1 MGMTLTEA
9 HGQPVPVRPDVERW
23 ATRPVR
29 RRVLAVVHTVTSGQR
44 LLDVVRLLEG
54 DWRVQVFFTSAP
66 DVFSGGVADFL
77 EGLGALVLPWGQAV
91 QTVFDLAVAAGYGGL
106 HELHAPV
113 VVLPHGAGHNKFVP
127 ARGGE
132 AVAARGIYG
141 FSRQRLVRDGSVV
154 PAAIVLAHRDER
166 ERLGA
171 ECPEALPVAEVVGDP
186 CFDRVAASRP
196 ARALYRQALR
206 TRAGQQLVLLCSTWG
221 PGSLLGR
228 CGRELIDRV
237 VAELPP
243 PEYRVAVLL
252 HPHVWHTHSEW
263 QVRSWFADLGRGGLA
278 VVSHR
283 ADWVGALVAADFV
296 VGDHGSVSL
305 YGAMTGRPVLLASWP
320 EADVD
325 PRSPLAELASFVPRL
340 HGAKPVRRQLARAA
354 ATYRADLHEQ
364 VAARI
369 SSEPGRFTR
378 KMRALLYRGLRL
390 RAPGAVPVTGPA
402 GLPRVVEYEQPGS
415 VAS

>member
-1 MGMTLTEA
+1 MSVTILEA

-66 DVFSGGVADFL
+66 DVFNGGVADFL
-77 EGLGALVLPWGQAV
+77 ERLGGLVLPWGQAV
-91 QTVFDLAVAAGYGGL
+91 QTVFDLAVAASHGGL

-113 VVLPHGAGHNKFVP
+113 VVLPHGAGYNKFVRT
-127 ARGGE
+127 RGGE
-132 AVAARGIYG
+132 ATAAPETYG
-141 FSRQRLVRDGSVV
+141 LSRQRLVRDGSVV

-166 ERLGA
+166 DRLGRQ
-171 ECPEALPVAEVVGDP
+171 CPEALPVAEVVGDP
-186 CFDRVAASRP
+186 CFDRVAVSAP

-206 TRAGQQLVLLCSTWG
+206 TRAGQQLVLICSTWG
-221 PGSLLGR
+221 PGSLLGS
-228 CGRELIDRV
+228 CGQELLDRV

-278 VVSHR
+278 LVSHR
-283 ADWVGALVAADFV
+283 SDWVGALVAADFV

-305 YGAMTGRPVLLASWP
+305 YGAMTGRPVLLASRP
-320 EADVD
+320 DAEVD
-325 PRSPLAELASFVPRL
+325 PHSPMAELSAFVPRL
-340 HGAKPVRRQLARAA
+340 HEEKPVRRQLARAA

-369 SSEPGRFTR
+369 TSEPGRFVR
-378 KMRALLYRGLRL
+378 KMRALLYRKLRL
-390 RAPGAVPVTGPA
+390 RAPGAAPITEPA
-402 GLPRVVEYEQPGS
+402 RLPRVLEYEEPGGVVS
-415 VAS
+415 